1 MSDTMKGLKRTIM
14 NGHIAEKN
22 IGDTVVLTGW
32 VAKARNLG
40 SLIFVDLRD
49 RTGIVQ
55 LVFDSTVDEDVFNK
69 AEKIRNEYVLCVK
82 GVVRPREKEAINTK
96 MATGMVEVY
105 VNDLRILSEAET
117 PPIHV
122 DDKAVTG
129 EVNRLKYRYLD
140 LRKPSIQKNLILRH
154 EVARYARNFFA
165 DNGFLE
171 IETPMLS
178 KSTPEGARDY
188 LVPSRIHHGKFY
200 ALPQSPQLYKQLLMV
215 AGFDRYIQIVKCFRD
230 EDLRADRQPEFTQI
244 DLEMSFVDMDDVVSI
259 NEEFLKGLFKKV
271 MDVDVEI
278 PFRRMSYKEA
288 MDKYGT
294 DKPDTR
300 FGMELK
306 DISSFAENCSF
317 GIFKDTVKNGGCV
330 KLISASG
337 AGSFSRKEI
346 DKLVEF
352 VKFHGGK
359 GMAWIINGENETR
372 FSLGKVLTEEEI
384 KEIIRLAESNVGDL
398 ICIVSDKADVVNT
411 ALGALRCHI
420 AEKLDIIP
428 DNFEFL
434 WVTDFPLFEYSEEED
449 RYVAKHHPFTMPV
462 DEDIDMLETKP
473 ERVRAK
479 AYDIVLNGYE
489 IGGGSIRIYD
499 NELQKRMF
507 KALGFS
513 EEEAYERFGFL
524 LDAFR
529 YGTPPH
535 GGMAYGLDR
544 LVMIMAN
551 CDNIRDVIAFPKVQN
566 ASCLMTGAPGMVE
579 EKQLKELNIKIEE
592 E

>member
-14 NGHIAEKN
+14 NGYIAEKN

-82 GVVRPREKEAINTK
+82 GVVRSREKEAINTK

-230 EDLRADRQPEFTQI
+230 EDLRSDRQPEFTQI

-372 FSLGKVLTEEEI
+372 SSLGKVLTEEEI

>member
-14 NGHIAEKN
+14 NGHITEKN
-22 IGDTVVLTGW
+22 IGETVVLTGW
-32 VAKARNLG
+32 AAKARNLG

-55 LVFDSTVDEDVFNK
+55 LVFDSTVDEEIFKK
-69 AEKIRNEYVLCVK
+69 AERIRNEFVLCVK
-82 GVVRPREKEAINTK
+82 GVVRPREKEAVNTK
-96 MATGMVEVY
+96 MATGMVEVC

-154 EVARYARNFFA
+154 EVARYARNFFS

-188 LVPSRIHHGKFY
+188 LVPSRIHKGKFY

-215 AGFDRYIQIVKCFRD
+215 AGYDRYIQIVKCFRD

-244 DLEMSFVDMDDVVSI
+244 DLEMSFVDMDDVMSI
-259 NEEFLKGLFKKV
+259 NEEFMKGLFKKV
-271 MDVDVEI
+271 MNVDVQT
-278 PFRRMSYKEA
+278 PFRRMSYKES

-300 FGMELK
+300 FGMELC
-306 DISSFAENCSF
+306 DISAFAENCSF
-317 GIFKDTVKNGGCV
+317 GIFQDTVKNGGSV
-330 KLISASG
+330 KLISAPG

-352 VKFHGGK
+352 IKFHGGK
-359 GMAWIINGENETR
+359 GMAWIINGENEIR
-372 FSLGKVLTEEEI
+372 SSLGKVLTEDEI
-384 KEIIRLAESNVGDL
+384 KEIIRLAGSNVGDL
-398 ICIVSDKADVVNT
+398 ICIVSDKTDVVNM
-411 ALGALRCHI
+411 ALGSLRCHL
-420 AEKLDIIP
+420 AEILGIIP
-428 DNFEFL
+428 DKFEFL

-462 DEDIDMLETKP
+462 DEDIEMLETNP
-473 ERVRAK
+473 EKVRAK

-499 NELQKRMF
+499 NQLQRRMF

-513 EEEAYERFGFL
+513 EEDAYERFGFL

-544 LVMIMAN
+544 LVMIMAK

-566 ASCLMTGAPGMVE
+566 ASCLMTGAPGTVE
-579 EKQLKELNIKIEE
+579 EKQLKELSINIEE
-592 E
+592 

>member
-14 NGHIAEKN
+14 NGYIAEKN

-372 FSLGKVLTEEEI
+372 SSLGKVLTEEEI

>member
-14 NGHIAEKN
+14 NGHIAEKYR
-22 IGDTVVLTGW
+22 GYSCSDRMGGQG
-32 VAKARNLG
+32 KKFRQPD
-40 SLIFVDLRD
+40 FVDLRD

-230 EDLRADRQPEFTQI
+230 EDLRADRQPEFT
-244 DLEMSFVDMDDVVSI
+244 D
-259 NEEFLKGLFKKV
+259 
-271 MDVDVEI
+271 
-278 PFRRMSYKEA
+278 
-288 MDKYGT
+288 
-294 DKPDTR
+294 
-300 FGMELK
+300 
-306 DISSFAENCSF
+306 
-317 GIFKDTVKNGGCV
+317 
-330 KLISASG
+330 
-337 AGSFSRKEI
+337 
-346 DKLVEF
+346 
-352 VKFHGGK
+352 
-359 GMAWIINGENETR
+359 
-372 FSLGKVLTEEEI
+372 
-384 KEIIRLAESNVGDL
+384 
-398 ICIVSDKADVVNT
+398 
-411 ALGALRCHI
+411 
-420 AEKLDIIP
+420 
-428 DNFEFL
+428 
-434 WVTDFPLFEYSEEED
+434 
-449 RYVAKHHPFTMPV
+449 
-462 DEDIDMLETKP
+462 
-473 ERVRAK
+473 
-479 AYDIVLNGYE
+479 
-489 IGGGSIRIYD
+489 
-499 NELQKRMF
+499 
-507 KALGFS
+507 
-513 EEEAYERFGFL
+513 
-524 LDAFR
+524 
-529 YGTPPH
+529 
-535 GGMAYGLDR
+535 
-544 LVMIMAN
+544 
-551 CDNIRDVIAFPKVQN
+551 
-566 ASCLMTGAPGMVE
+566 
-579 EKQLKELNIKIEE
+579 
-592 E
+592 

>member
-372 FSLGKVLTEEEI
+372 SSLGKVLTEEEI

-398 ICIVSDKADVVNT
+398 I
-411 ALGALRCHI
+411 
-420 AEKLDIIP
+420 
-428 DNFEFL
+428 
-434 WVTDFPLFEYSEEED
+434 
-449 RYVAKHHPFTMPV
+449 
-462 DEDIDMLETKP
+462 
-473 ERVRAK
+473 
-479 AYDIVLNGYE
+479 
-489 IGGGSIRIYD
+489 
-499 NELQKRMF
+499 
-507 KALGFS
+507 
-513 EEEAYERFGFL
+513 
-524 LDAFR
+524 
-529 YGTPPH
+529 
-535 GGMAYGLDR
+535 
-544 LVMIMAN
+544 
-551 CDNIRDVIAFPKVQN
+551 
-566 ASCLMTGAPGMVE
+566 
-579 EKQLKELNIKIEE
+579 
-592 E
+592 

>member
-1 MSDTMKGLKRTIM
+1 MQ
-14 NGHIAEKN
+14 
-22 IGDTVVLTGW
+22 
-32 VAKARNLG
+32 
-40 SLIFVDLRD
+40 D
-49 RTGIVQ
+49 RFQ
-55 LVFDSTVDEDVFNK
+55 
-69 AEKIRNEYVLCVK
+69 
-82 GVVRPREKEAINTK
+82 
-96 MATGMVEVY
+96 
-105 VNDLRILSEAET
+105 
-117 PPIHV
+117 
-122 DDKAVTG
+122 
-129 EVNRLKYRYLD
+129 
-140 LRKPSIQKNLILRH
+140 
-154 EVARYARNFFA
+154 
-165 DNGFLE
+165 
-171 IETPMLS
+171 
-178 KSTPEGARDY
+178 
-188 LVPSRIHHGKFY
+188 
-200 ALPQSPQLYKQLLMV
+200 
-215 AGFDRYIQIVKCFRD
+215 
-230 EDLRADRQPEFTQI
+230 
-244 DLEMSFVDMDDVVSI
+244 
-259 NEEFLKGLFKKV
+259 
-271 MDVDVEI
+271 
-278 PFRRMSYKEA
+278 
-288 MDKYGT
+288 
-294 DKPDTR
+294 
-300 FGMELK
+300 
-306 DISSFAENCSF
+306 
-317 GIFKDTVKNGGCV
+317 
-330 KLISASG
+330 
-337 AGSFSRKEI
+337 KEI

-372 FSLGKVLTEEEI
+372 SSLGKVLTEEEI

-551 CDNIRDVIAFPKVQN
+551 CDNIRDVIAFPKVGIH
-566 ASCLMTGAPGMVE
+566 LV
-579 EKQLKELNIKIEE
+579 L
-592 E
+592 

>member
-82 GVVRPREKEAINTK
+82 GVVRSREKEAINTK

-372 FSLGKVLTEEEI
+372 SSLGKVLTEEEI

>member
-14 NGHIAEKN
+14 NGYISEKN
-22 IGDTVVLTGW
+22 IGETVVLTGW

-55 LVFDSTVDEDVFNK
+55 LVFDSTVDEEIFKK

-82 GVVRPREKEAINTK
+82 GVVRPRGKEAINPK
-96 MATGMVEVY
+96 MATGMIEVC
-105 VNDLRILSEAET
+105 VDDLRILSEAET
-117 PPIHV
+117 SPIHV

-244 DLEMSFVDMDDVVSI
+244 DLEMSFVDMDDVMSI

-271 MDVDVEI
+271 MGVDVET

-317 GIFKDTVKNGGCV
+317 GVFKDTVKNGGCV

-372 FSLGKVLTEEEI
+372 SSLGKVLTEEEI
-384 KEIIRLAESNVGDL
+384 KEIINLAESNVGDL
-398 ICIVSDKADVVNT
+398 VCIVSDKCDVVNT

-420 AEKLDIIP
+420 AEKLGIIP
-428 DNFEFL
+428 DKYEFL

-462 DEDIDMLETKP
+462 DEDIDMIETNP
-473 ERVRAK
+473 EKVRAK

-499 NELQKRMF
+499 NALQKRMF

-513 EEEAYERFGFL
+513 EEDAYERFGFL

-566 ASCLMTGAPGMVE
+566 ASCLMTGAPGTVE
-579 EKQLKELNIKIEE
+579 EKQLKELNIKIVEE
-592 E
+592 

>member
-14 NGHIAEKN
+14 NGYIAEKN

-40 SLIFVDLRD
+40 SLIFLDLRD

-372 FSLGKVLTEEEI
+372 SSLGKVLTEEEI

>member
-1 MSDTMKGLKRTIM
+1 M
-14 NGHIAEKN
+14 AEKN

-372 FSLGKVLTEEEI
+372 SSLGKVLTEEEI

>member
-14 NGHIAEKN
+14 NGYIAKKN

-372 FSLGKVLTEEEI
+372 SSLGKVLTEEEI

>member
-317 GIFKDTVKNGGCV
+317 GIFKETVKNGGCV

-372 FSLGKVLTEEEI
+372 SSLGKVLTEEEI